1 MQNSPILVIGASGKT
16 GRRVADLLEAG
27 GHLVRRAS
35 RSSETPFDW
44 DDPRSWPTA
53 LAGVSAMYITYYP
66 DLAFPDV
73 PEKIEMLTKMAA
85 DAGVQRLVML
95 AGRGEPR
102 AQVCEDIVRQ
112 SGLDYTLVRAAWFAQ
127 NFSEGFLYDAVM
139 DGTLYLPAGAV
150 AEPFVDIDDVAEV
163 VAAALTDQSQNHVG
177 QEYDVT
183 GPRLLTFSDA
193 VAEIGQTIGQ
203 SLEYQPITAEQ
214 FHAALNDLDGPLLAD
229 VFTEVC
235 RQIFD
240 GRNAYIGDGVE
251 RALGRAPRDFFEF
264 CRQASARGAWPKA
277 A

>member
-177 QEYDVT
+177 QEYDV
-183 GPRLLTFSDA
+183 P
-193 VAEIGQTIGQ
+193 V
-203 SLEYQPITAEQ
+203 
-214 FHAALNDLDGPLLAD
+214 
-229 VFTEVC
+229 
-235 RQIFD
+235 
-240 GRNAYIGDGVE
+240 
-251 RALGRAPRDFFEF
+251 RA
-264 CRQASARGAWPKA
+264 C
-277 A
+277 